1 VKIMCVKCGKQLKCK
16 KNEVIVEE
24 SADNCSYRIW
34 EADLWKC
41 PKCGTEII
49 AGFGS
54 EPMAEHFEK
63 DYRYQQVLAGLKER
77 VKVYQLES

>member
-1 VKIMCVKCGKQLKCK
+1 MKIMCVTCGKELKCK

-24 SADNCSYRIW
+24 LAGKRSYRIW

-49 AGFGS
+49 AGFGL
-54 EPMAEHFEK
+54 EPIAEHFEK
-63 DYRYQQVLAGLKER
+63 DNRYQRILARLREGA
-77 VKVYQLES
+77 KVYRLES